1 MKTIRIKLCVKAT
14 SNSEPFTPIIMPSGT
29 QQITIGQEIDKEGQ
43 LFHTQLGEFQVLSP
57 DEDIKLI
64 IEDWATNL
72 IVYGWLGGSGD
83 QPLSK
88 EVYEQILFISM
99 PYISS
104 EKAEELSK
112 AIQNKFPETPSEISP
127 LSDIED
133 PEVIDS
139 FNGANIEVLTD
150 EIPDPNGESDMY
162 R

>member
-1 MKTIRIKLCVKAT
+1 MKTICIKLCVKAT
-14 SNSEPFTPIIMPSGT
+14 SSLEPFTPIIMPSGT
-29 QQITIGQEIDKEGQ
+29 QKITIGQEIDKDGQ
-43 LFHTQLGEFQVLSP
+43 LFHTQFGEYQILAT

-112 AIQNKFPETPSEISP
+112 AIQDKFPETPSEISP
-127 LSDIED
+127 LSDIDD
-133 PEVIDS
+133 PEVIGG

-150 EIPDPNGESDMY
+150 EIPDPNGESDTY

>member
-14 SNSEPFTPIIMPSGT
+14 SSLEPFTPIIMPSGT
-29 QQITIGQEIDKEGQ
+29 QRITIGQEIAKDGQ
-43 LFHTQLGEFQVLSP
+43 LFHTQLSEYQILAA

-64 IEDWATNL
+64 IEEWATNL

-83 QPLSK
+83 QPLTR

-112 AIQNKFPETPSEISP
+112 AIQDKFSETLPEINPM
-127 LSDIED
+127 SDIED

-150 EIPDPNGESDMY
+150 EIPDPNGESDTY

>member
-1 MKTIRIKLCVKAT
+1 
-14 SNSEPFTPIIMPSGT
+14 MPSGT
-29 QQITIGQEIDKEGQ
+29 QQITIGQEIAKDGQ
-43 LFHTQLGEFQVLSP
+43 LFHTQLGEYQILTT

-112 AIQNKFPETPSEISP
+112 AIQDKFPETPSEISP
-127 LSDIED
+127 LSDIDD
-133 PEVIDS
+133 PEIED

-150 EIPDPNGESDMY
+150 EIPDPNGESDTY